1 MLLPK
6 PKYNIINAMLQKEDL
21 DIMEV
26 GELVGEIRAHEM
38 SILGMSEE
46 PTSSKSSALKT
57 KTNKSCKLKMIK
69 QDSSSSNEE
78 DDCHESSSDVE
89 YDGELALMMRKFT
102 RLNEKINKKGFN
114 FDSKKG
120 MFRPMDVK
128 NKICYNCAEKG
139 HIRPNCSKPDKRN
152 KDNKSKHRH
161 DSSDEEEEERMN
173 KNRRFGKKKTHDKKT
188 KLFPKKKGHT
198 KKSFLMEKQE
208 WVTDISSSE
217 DSSDEED
224 IVTIAF
230 TNEEPSQP
238 PPPMCLMAKG
248 NTKVCEVDSEDDSDE
263 ELDPNEFTNLINE
276 YTSVIK
282 REKGKYNDLLKKH
295 NESLI
300 LAKQVE
306 ESHKKLKQEYREL
319 VHKYQELEFAYEVID
334 PSLEKFAHEKVN
346 ASTSCDDL
354 LIDAYAT
361 NVVPKLAS
369 SREKELMDQVASLKS
384 SVEKLSRGEYIHKEI
399 LFNNARDYGK
409 RGLGSFPEP
418 NMATTPSPE
427 IKTSFIKK
435 VGSYCQQCQVTG
447 HHTRECTLPSR
458 PLPKLPKN
466 YSSMFQNNHFLLSK
480 VKGKVKAKFIGK
492 IAKESKKKLTKQL
505 WVPKALVT
513 HVQGPKLVWV
523 SKTQE

>member
-6 PKYNIINAMLQKEDL
+6 PKYNIINAMLQNEDL
-21 DIMEV
+21 DTMEV

-46 PTSSKSSALKT
+46 PTSSKSIALKIQT
-57 KTNKSCKLKMIK
+57 SKSRKLKMVK

-78 DDCHESSSDVE
+78 DDHHESSSDVE
-89 YDGELALMMRKFT
+89 DDGELALMMRKFT

-128 NKICYNCAEKG
+128 NKICYNCGEKG
-139 HIRPNCSKPDKRN
+139 HIRPNCPKPDKRN
-152 KDNKSKHRH
+152 KDNKSKHHH
-161 DSSDEEEEERMN
+161 DSSDDEEEERKN
-173 KNRRFGKKKTHDKKT
+173 KNKRFGKKKTHDKKT
-188 KLFPKKKGHT
+188 KLFPKKKGHI
-198 KKSFLMEKQE
+198 KKN
-208 WVTDISSSE
+208 
-217 DSSDEED
+217 SSDEED
-224 IVTIAF
+224 IVTIAL
-230 TNEEPSQP
+230 TNEEPPLP

-282 REKGKYNDLLKKH
+282 REKGKVKILESTHAKLEFAHSDLLGKYNNLLKKH
-295 NESLI
+295 NESLV

-306 ESHKKLKQEYREL
+306 ESHKKLKQEHREL
-319 VHKYQELEFAYEVID
+319 AHNFD

-354 LIDAYAT
+354 LVDANAT

-409 RGLGSFPEP
+409 RGLSSFPEP
-418 NMATTPSPE
+418 NMVTTPSPE
-427 IKTSFIKK
+427 IKTSFIKE
-435 VGSYCQQCQVTG
+435 VGSYCQHCQVTE

-466 YSSMFQNNHFLLSK
+466 YSSMFLNNHFLLSK
-480 VKGKVKAKFIGK
+480 VKSNVKAKFIGK
-492 IAKESKKKLTKQL
+492 IAKESKKKLPKKL

-513 HVQGPKLVWV
+513 HVQCPKLVWV
-523 SKTQE
+523 PKTQK

>member
-21 DIMEV
+21 AAMEV

-38 SILGMSEE
+38 SILGMTEE
-46 PTSSKSSALKT
+46 PTSSKSIALKT
-57 KTNKSCKLKMIK
+57 KTNKSRKPKMVK

-78 DDCHESSSDVE
+78 DDHLESSSDIE
-89 YDGELALMMRKFT
+89 DDGELALMMRKFT

-128 NKICYNCAEKG
+128 NKICYNCGEKG
-139 HIRPNCSKPDKRN
+139 HIRPNCPKPDKRS

-161 DSSDEEEEERMN
+161 DSSDDEEEERKN
-173 KNRRFGKKKTHDKKT
+173 KNKRFGKKKTHDKKT

-198 KKSFLMEKQE
+198 KKSFLVEKQE
-208 WVTDISSSE
+208 WVTDVSSSE
-217 DSSDEED
+217 DSS
-224 IVTIAF
+224 
-230 TNEEPSQP
+230 
-238 PPPMCLMAKG
+238 

-263 ELDPNEFTNLINE
+263 EFDPNEFTNLINE

-282 REKGKYNDLLKKH
+282 REKGKVKVLESTHAKLELAHSDLLSKYNDLLKKH
-295 NESLI
+295 NESLV

-306 ESHKKLKQEYREL
+306 ESHKKLKQEHREL
-319 VHKYQELEFAYEVID
+319 AHKYQELEFAYEVID
-334 PSLEKFAHEKVN
+334 PCLEKVVNEKVN

-418 NMATTPSPE
+418 NMATTPSQE
-427 IKTSFIKK
+427 IKTSFIKE
-435 VGSYCQQCQVTG
+435 VGSYCQHCQVTG

-466 YSSMFQNNHFLLSK
+466 YSSMFQNNHFS
-480 VKGKVKAKFIGK
+480 
-492 IAKESKKKLTKQL
+492 
-505 WVPKALVT
+505 
-513 HVQGPKLVWV
+513 
-523 SKTQE
+523 

>member
-21 DIMEV
+21 ATMEV

-38 SILGMSEE
+38 SILGMTEE
-46 PTSSKSSALKT
+46 PTSSKSIALKT
-57 KTNKSCKLKMIK
+57 KTNKSRKLKMVK

-78 DDCHESSSDVE
+78 DDHHESSSDVE
-89 YDGELALMMRKFT
+89 DDGELALMMRKFT

-120 MFRPMDVK
+120 MFRPMDVN
-128 NKICYNCAEKG
+128 NKICYNCGEKG
-139 HIRPNCSKPDKRN
+139 HIRPNCPKPDKRN
-152 KDNKSKHRH
+152 KDNKNKHRH
-161 DSSDEEEEERMN
+161 DSSDDEEEERKN
-173 KNRRFGKKKTHDKKT
+173 KNKRFGKKKTHDKKT
-188 KLFPKKKGHT
+188 KLFPNNKGHT
-198 KKSFLMEKQE
+198 KKSFLVEKQE
-208 WVTDISSSE
+208 WVTDVSSSE

-224 IVTIAF
+224 IVTIAL
-230 TNEEPSQP
+230 TNEEPPLP

-248 NTKVCEVDSEDDSDE
+248 NTKVCEVDSEDDSDG

-282 REKGKYNDLLKKH
+282 REKGKVRILESTHAKLDLAHSDLLK
-295 NESLI
+295 
-300 LAKQVE
+300 
-306 ESHKKLKQEYREL
+306 
-319 VHKYQELEFAYEVID
+319 LEFAYEVID
-334 PSLEKFAHEKVN
+334 PSLEKVVHEKVN

-435 VGSYCQQCQVTG
+435 VGSYCQHCQVTG

-458 PLPKLPKN
+458 PLTKLPKN

-492 IAKESKKKLTKQL
+492 IAKESKKKLPKQF

-523 SKTQE
+523 PKTQK

>member
-21 DIMEV
+21 ATMEV

-46 PTSSKSSALKT
+46 PTSSKSIALKT
-57 KTNKSCKLKMIK
+57 KTNKSRKLKMVK

-78 DDCHESSSDVE
+78 DDHHESSSDVE
-89 YDGELALMMRKFT
+89 DDGELALMMRKFT

-128 NKICYNCAEKG
+128 NKICYNCDEKG
-139 HIRPNCSKPDKRN
+139 HIRPNCPKLDKRS

-161 DSSDEEEEERMN
+161 DSSDDEEEERKN
-173 KNRRFGKKKTHDKKT
+173 KNKRFGKKKTHDKKT
-188 KLFPKKKGHT
+188 KLFLKKKGHT
-198 KKSFLMEKQE
+198 KKSFLVEKQE
-208 WVTDISSSE
+208 WVTDVSSSE

-224 IVTIAF
+224 IVTIAL
-230 TNEEPSQP
+230 TNEEPSLP
-238 PPPMCLMAKG
+238 PPLMCLMAKG
-248 NTKVCEVDSEDDSDE
+248 N
-263 ELDPNEFTNLINE
+263 
-276 YTSVIK
+276 IK
-282 REKGKYNDLLKKH
+282 REKGKVKVLESTHAKLELAHSDLLGKYNDLLKKH
-295 NESLI
+295 NESLV

-306 ESHKKLKQEYREL
+306 ESHKKLKQEHSEL
-319 VHKYQELEFAYEVID
+319 AHKYQELEIAYEAID
-334 PSLEKFAHEKVN
+334 PSLEKLDYETFDKVN

-354 LIDAYAT
+354 FIDANAT
-361 NVVPKLAS
+361 NIVPKLAP

-409 RGLGSFPEP
+409 RGLGSFSEP
-418 NMATTPSPE
+418 NVATTPSPE
-427 IKTSFIKK
+427 IKTSFIKE
-435 VGSYCQQCQVTG
+435 VGSYCQHCQVTG

-492 IAKESKKKLTKQL
+492 IAKESKKKLPKQL

-523 SKTQE
+523 PKTQK